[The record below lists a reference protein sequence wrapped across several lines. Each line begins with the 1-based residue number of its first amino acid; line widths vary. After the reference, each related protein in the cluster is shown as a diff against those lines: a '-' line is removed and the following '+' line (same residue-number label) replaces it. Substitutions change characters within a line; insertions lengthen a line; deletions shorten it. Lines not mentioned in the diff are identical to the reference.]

1 MPWYADGFHTC
12 GVCHSWHI
20 VMLHLPWVTD
30 MPDLAEI
37 GAVLEAL
44 NHPAVLISPDYRVV
58 AANHLYQREFGLR
71 ESGGAM
77 RCYEVS
83 HRYHLPCDQAG
94 ESCPLRRCMETGQ
107 PQRDLHLHHT
117 ARGKEHV
124 DVEIYPVR
132 DSHNV
137 TRYYVEVMHF
147 ARLASPNPRA
157 AGLVGRAP
165 RFNRVL
171 ELVRR
176 VAPSEAAV
184 LLLGESGTG
193 KELIAKAVH
202 ESSARTAGPFV
213 PVDCSGLTETLFES
227 ELFGHEKGAFTGA
240 QGQKIG
246 LVEAARGGTLF
257 LDEVGDIPLPLQV
270 KLLRLLESGTFRRVG
285 GIEPHKAD
293 FRLVCATHRHL
304 KQMVEEGSFRQDLYY
319 RINTFPIELPA
330 LRERMEDLPLLAESL
345 LYRADPT
352 RTLRLSSEALACLES
367 YDFPGNIR
375 ELRNLM
381 ERAALLCDGDV
392 ILPEHLPD
400 ECRCGTAP
408 RPPGPLPAEVIPLEE
423 MERRYL
429 LWSVARFDGDK
440 RDLAARLGVSERT
453 LYRKLHEARDGAPAL
468 VAEEQ

>member
-1 MPWYADGFHTC
+1 
-12 GVCHSWHI
+12 
-20 VMLHLPWVTD
+20 
-30 MPDLAEI
+30 MPDLNELA
-37 GAVLEAL
+37 AVLEAL
-44 NHPAVLISPDYRVV
+44 HQPAVLISPDYRVM
-58 AANHLYQREFGLR
+58 AANGAYRREFTLP
-71 ESGGAM
+71 EGGASV
-77 RCYEVS
+77 RCYQVS
-83 HRYHLPCDQAG
+83 HRYQLPCDQAG

-117 ARGKEHV
+117 ARGEEHV
-124 DVEIYPVR
+124 DVEIFPVR
-132 DSHNV
+132 DGHNV
-137 TRYYVEVMHF
+137 TRFYVEVMHF
-147 ARLASPNPRA
+147 ARLASPNPSA

-176 VAPSEAAV
+176 VAPSEATV

-193 KELIAKAVH
+193 KELIAQAIHDASLRAK
-202 ESSARTAGPFV
+202 GPFV
-213 PVDCSGLTETLFES
+213 PVDCSGLTEALFES

-240 QGQKIG
+240 QAQKIG
-246 LVEAARGGTLF
+246 LVEVARGGTLF

-285 GIEPHKAD
+285 GLEAQKAD

-304 KQMVEEGSFRQDLYY
+304 KNMVADGSFRQDLYY

-345 LYRADPT
+345 LHRLDGG
-352 RTLRLSSEALACLES
+352 RGLRLSAAAMACLEG
-367 YDFPGNIR
+367 YAFPGNIR

-381 ERAALLCDGDV
+381 ERAALLCDGEV
-392 ILPEHLPD
+392 ILPEHLPE

-408 RPPGPLPAEVIPLEE
+408 RVPGPLPPEVIPLEE

-429 LWSVARFDGDK
+429 LWAVARFSGDK
-440 RDLAARLGVSERT
+440 RELAAQLGVSERT
-453 LYRKLHEARDGAPAL
+453 LYRKLQEARGGAPVENAL
-468 VAEEQ
+468 AEEP

>member
-1 MPWYADGFHTC
+1 
-12 GVCHSWHI
+12 
-20 VMLHLPWVTD
+20 
-30 MPDLAEI
+30 MPDLNELA
-37 GAVLEAL
+37 AVLEAL
-44 NHPAVLISPDYRVV
+44 HQPAVLISPDYRVM
-58 AANHLYQREFGLR
+58 AANGAYRREFTLP
-71 ESGGAM
+71 EGGAPV
-77 RCYEVS
+77 RCYQVS
-83 HRYHLPCDQAG
+83 HHYQLPCDQAG

-117 ARGKEHV
+117 ARGEEHV
-124 DVEIYPVR
+124 DVEIFPVR
-132 DSHNV
+132 DGHNV
-137 TRYYVEVMHF
+137 TRFYVEVMHF
-147 ARLASPNPRA
+147 ARLASPNPSA

-176 VAPSEAAV
+176 VAPSEATV

-193 KELIAKAVH
+193 KELIAQAIHDASLRAK
-202 ESSARTAGPFV
+202 GPFV

-240 QGQKIG
+240 QAQKIG
-246 LVEAARGGTLF
+246 LVEVARGGTLF

-285 GIEPHKAD
+285 GLEAQKAD
-293 FRLVCATHRHL
+293 FRLVCATHRRL
-304 KQMVEEGSFRQDLYY
+304 KEMVADGSFRQDLYY

-345 LYRADPT
+345 LHRLDGG
-352 RTLRLSSEALACLES
+352 RGLRLSAGALACLES
-367 YDFPGNIR
+367 YVFPGNIR

-381 ERAALLCDGDV
+381 ERAALLCDGEV

-400 ECRCGTAP
+400 ECRCGSAP
-408 RPPGPLPAEVIPLEE
+408 RVPGPLPPEVIPLEE

-429 LWSVARFDGDK
+429 LWAVARFSGDK
-440 RDLAARLGVSERT
+440 RELAAELGVSERT
-453 LYRKLHEARDGAPAL
+453 LYRKLQEARGGAPAENAL
-468 VAEEQ
+468 AEEP